1 MDKVELLYDHYKDTF
16 SQIKESLNQ
25 RNSFF
30 VKVFLTMTL
39 QFLFA
44 MSPESI
50 ISLIT
55 LIINNKYEVDITGQ
69 TSIIQCLLWIT
80 LLYFTIRY
88 YQTTVYIER
97 QYKYIHN
104 IESTISDLIETKF
117 DREGGDYLHDYPL
130 MNDMIDKLYK
140 WVFPIMYCLVVV
152 VKIISEYYYD
162 RLGLPLAF
170 DTIVFLTCFI
180 LTILYLIFLHKRN

>member
-16 SQIKESLNQ
+16 SHIKESLNQ

-30 VKVFLTMTL
+30 VKVFLTMSL

-55 LIINNKYEVDITGQ
+55 LIINNKYEVDITEQ

-117 DREGGDYLHDYPL
+117 S
-130 MNDMIDKLYK
+130 
-140 WVFPIMYCLVVV
+140 LVTMHC
-152 VKIISEYYYD
+152 I
-162 RLGLPLAF
+162 RF
-170 DTIVFLTCFI
+170 
-180 LTILYLIFLHKRN
+180 